1 MLHYKPFALYFSLTG
16 RDTMRV
22 FLLKVIIHRQPP
34 SLFFC
39 VVFSQ
44 PYYLMSVDAVQIILA
59 LVCWSFF
66 DVSLEELSPS
76 EPSGGAEL
84 ITRVSLRY
92 SLE

>member
-1 MLHYKPFALYFSLTG
+1 
-16 RDTMRV
+16 
-22 FLLKVIIHRQPP
+22 
-34 SLFFC
+34 
-39 VVFSQ
+39 
-44 PYYLMSVDAVQIILA
+44 MSVDAVQIILA
-59 LVCWSFF
+59 RVCWSFF